1 MKLKLSPLL
10 LVISLTACQQ
20 NTALESNFFSL
31 DTMINVKLY
40 EGEKIDLEYVKQII
54 TYYSDISDNYQHLGH
69 VPNIYDIN
77 QTNNEIETYEEVY
90 DLIKKS
96 FDVKN
101 EGAINFNPLCGSLA
115 KKWKNAINNQQI
127 LAENIINEELDK
139 INNTSISFLDNNVI
153 KKEGEGEID
162 LGGIAKGYALDISLQ
177 YLEEQNIHHYLI
189 NAGMSSILLGEKQT
203 SDGLF
208 SVGLD
213 QVNIS
218 NGYIRLKN
226 CFVSTSAI
234 YRQSEI
240 IDGKVY
246 SHIVNPYTGSVN
258 AVNDAV
264 IVVSDKGY
272 IGDALSTSMMM
283 NTLDEIK
290 VIEQNQKVK
299 TIVIRD
305 NKIIYKNEGIEIYY
319 H

>member
-1 MKLKLSPLL
+1 MKKINFLLFFLFLTSCSNVHINGYIRCFSTGVDINLYEGNEDKVLEIKNIFSLYDKLCDNYLLRDINNVYTINNSSTEVTVSEDLYNLLKLST
-10 LVISLTACQQ
+10 SL
-20 NTALESNFFSL
+20 NENDFS
-31 DTMINVKLY
+31 Y
-40 EGEKIDLEYVKQII
+40 
-54 TYYSDISDNYQHLGH
+54 
-69 VPNIYDIN
+69 
-77 QTNNEIETYEEVY
+77 
-90 DLIKKS
+90 
-96 FDVKN
+96 
-101 EGAINFNPLCGSLA
+101 FNPLCGSLA